1 MFFFLFKS
9 FFPQFD
15 KFYLIFKLKSR
26 ETRSKVVVSDVAHQ
40 ELFVGIVC
48 LEFSMR
54 LEIQEKKNHKEKFDG
69 QERGNFWYP
78 AKRRKHIS
86 PNFVANLKNI

>member
-54 LEIQEKKNHKEKFDG
+54 LEIQEKKIIRKSLMARKEVSFDSH
-69 QERGNFWYP
+69 QRGG
-78 AKRRKHIS
+78 
-86 PNFVANLKNI
+86 NIFFQIL